1 MIIRKIIFEK
11 NEFNIELYFLK
22 NRYMSQ
28 YQNINKDNQKLF
40 KFYDLNLLFYKENDN
55 LFPGIEQND
64 LVILHK
70 INNNLNES
78 DITGIINSYINN
90 FINDSIPIKLKNK
103 INIWIKIK
111 NALNDMLKSNYCNVN
126 LYNYLL
132 SYEIKQVKEKI
143 ENIEKNLL
151 PVLYSDEDKDKY
163 FVDFNNSI
171 NDLRD
176 YLEKYDM
183 SQNDTKIDFY
193 FSILTL
199 IAIIIVIILCY
210 KIYEEFKNAFYKKI
224 K

>member
-151 PVLYSDEDKDKY
+151 PVLFNDEDKDRY
-163 FVDFNNSI
+163 FMDFNNSI
-171 NDLRD
+171 NDSLPNK
-176 YLEKYDM
+176 L
-183 SQNDTKIDFY
+183 
-193 FSILTL
+193 
-199 IAIIIVIILCY
+199 
-210 KIYEEFKNAFYKKI
+210 KI
-224 K
+224 KINLWL